1 MRRRDG
7 ESVTT
12 PEGRDGGGGSTSGPR
27 PAPRCGR
34 GLAANRGGARRRHFV
49 ERERGRQLPHVCFGF
64 LRRSHRPPPPPCSP
78 PVWLPLCPLLA
89 AAGWRGEH
97 VFFSRGWVG
106 GRSQSPAT
114 AGAILGAAVTLRG
127 SGLPLSGV
135 WGGLCVGGSPQEW
148 VTAGPDA
155 LMRNGG
161 ALALEMGLGDGV
173 SFPGDADWYCW
184 GSG

>member
-1 MRRRDG
+1 MAAG
-7 ESVTT
+7 EAL
-12 PEGRDGGGGSTSGPR
+12 P
-27 PAPRCGR
+27 
-34 GLAANRGGARRRHFV
+34 GLAQPRAVGVASPPTGAVRAAAILWRESGAGSCLTSASVFSGGATARRRRRHA
-49 ERERGRQLPHVCFGF
+49 
-64 LRRSHRPPPPPCSP
+64 LRPCGCRS
-78 PVWLPLCPLLA
+78 CPLLA

-155 LMRNGG
+155 LIRNGG